1 MARLIVEEG
10 GQERRFK
17 LNPGT
22 LTIGSGQS
30 ATLTLEFSE
39 LAEVHAEIEFDGEC
53 AVLRLRPGVTPVTLY
68 GRKVAGELKLK
79 DGVAVELGGVQI
91 TFESD
96 SSKPVTAAPATVA
109 RAGAT
114 RPATR
119 PARRRRV
126 QASTPGR
133 VASGVGTRRPGQVE
147 HKRRT
152 ITRSAVPTWAV
163 VAMILGAAGI
173 GLIVFQKFAVSS
185 AERGFSAKASQV
197 RLDDMRK
204 EGDFLGMLSHL
215 DEIQDAPKSAEWAK
229 KFADYRAET
238 IADKERGSLL
248 ALNVHGNKY
257 VETQLKSFVDKYL
270 KRSSRPAARILLERI
285 QGFRAKYPLH
295 PELAWCSRMEARYG
309 TVANLATP
317 PTWEDLD
324 FRVTT
329 LTWAM
334 PRDYRQAFS
343 RLERFLTD
351 ASPGDR
357 DKALDL
363 IDELETARE
372 DYFLDRIQQA
382 KYLWKGDEQGKALE
396 WLVQLVIK
404 VGDSDMAF
412 SAARE
417 IVAMHAAGDIVPALR
432 GYKSTRPEDFEL
444 LMEQEIL
451 RRFAEEHGVR

>member
-30 ATLTLEFSE
+30 ATLTLEASE
-39 LAEVHAEIEFDGEC
+39 LAEVHAELEFDGER
-53 AVLRLRPGVTPVTLY
+53 AVLRVRPGVTPVTVH
-68 GRKVAGELKLK
+68 GRKVDGELKLK
-79 DGVAVELGGVQI
+79 DGVTVAMGGVQI
-91 TFESD
+91 TFESE
-96 SSKPVTAAPATVA
+96 SSKPVAAARASGARVA
-109 RAGAT
+109 RAGVT
-114 RPATR
+114 RPAS
-119 PARRRRV
+119 RRRP
-126 QASTPGR
+126 ASTPGR
-133 VASGVGTRRPGQVE
+133 VATGGGPRRSGQVE

-152 ITRSAVPTWAV
+152 VTRSVVPTWAV
-163 VAMILGAAGI
+163 VAMILGAVGI
-173 GLIVFQKFAVSS
+173 GLIIFQKFAVSS
-185 AERGFSAKASQV
+185 AERGFSAMASQQ

-204 EGDFLGMLSHL
+204 ERDFLGMLSHL

-229 KFADYRAET
+229 IFAGYRAEA
-238 IADKERGSLL
+238 IADQERASLL

-257 VETQLKSFVDKYL
+257 VETQLRSFVDKYL
-270 KRSSRPAARILLERI
+270 KKESRPAARVLLERI
-285 QGFRAKYPLH
+285 RGFRADYPLH
-295 PELAWCSRMEARYG
+295 PDLDWCARMEDRYG

-317 PTWEDLD
+317 PTWADLE

-343 RLERFLTD
+343 RIERFLTD

-357 DKALDL
+357 DKALAL
-363 IDELETARE
+363 VDELESARE
-372 DYFLDRIQQA
+372 EYFEDRIQQA
-382 KYLWKGDEQGKALE
+382 KYLWNGRERGKAVE

-404 VGDSDMAF
+404 VGDADMAAD
-412 SAARE
+412 AARRIADMGE
-417 IVAMHAAGDIVPALR
+417 DVVPALR

-451 RRFAEEHGVR
+451 RNFAAEHGVL